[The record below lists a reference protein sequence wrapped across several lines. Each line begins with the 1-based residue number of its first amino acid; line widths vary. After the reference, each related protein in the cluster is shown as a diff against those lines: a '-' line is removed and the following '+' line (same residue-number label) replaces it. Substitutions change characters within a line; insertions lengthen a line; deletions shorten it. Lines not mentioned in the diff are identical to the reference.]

1 MRPAAASTGRFGR
14 DRLAPRATPRTRS
27 GRMTPRRLVAT
38 LAIVNVLCAPVSWFD
53 EGVTPSWV
61 VYPLAL
67 LLGLWRLRRGK
78 GLVFLAVAAGV
89 FLVVHLPWSFAF
101 LTDGEH
107 PIDRDLEYSPL
118 QWFLTLLVAP
128 LALEVAA
135 LWTWLRERA
144 PLRA

>member
-1 MRPAAASTGRFGR
+1 
-14 DRLAPRATPRTRS
+14 
-27 GRMTPRRLVAT
+27 MTPRQLVAT

-53 EGVTPSWV
+53 DGVTPSWV

-67 LLGLWRLRRGK
+67 LVGLWRLRRGK

-107 PIDRDLEYSPL
+107 PLDSDLEYSPV

-135 LWTWLRERA
+135 LWAWLRERSESSA
-144 PLRA
+144 S